1 MAHISAPQAAASQRR
16 IALPI
21 FSDAS
26 RWTLLQ
32 LAVAALAIF
41 FAPAI
46 AETFLLEKIA
56 RFYLIALGLNLLV
69 GYAGL
74 VSLGHAGLYALGAYT
89 SGILSARLGLPLYLS
104 FPIAVAVSAAAGALL
119 ALPALRVRG
128 PYLAMLTIAFGLVI
142 EIVAN
147 RLVGLTGGPDGMS
160 VPRPQLGGYRLQMV
174 DYWYVIAATALL
186 GQAILNNLTSSRIGR
201 TLLAL
206 RGSEVAAET
215 VGVNVYRWKVLA
227 FTVSAA
233 YAGLAGAFFAHRPA
247 TGFLNTTSF
256 QFDDSIMFLV
266 IVILGGAGTR
276 YGPLVGAIV
285 LAVLQE
291 ALATQAEL
299 RLIIYGAV
307 LLLALVFAPEGI
319 VGTITKH
326 PIVARLRRA
335 WWPPA
340 RMPDPASAWAGAARA
355 FDQRNPDPSTGS
367 GGAGWRGD
375 QPILIV
381 QGVSKDFG
389 GLRAVDNVD
398 MQIMPG
404 KIHALIGPNG
414 AGKSTMVNLITGIY
428 APTSGTI
435 SYCGE
440 NVNDMP
446 PHALARRGATRT
458 FQNLQLFGNLD
469 VRQHVLVGF
478 HTALK
483 AHFFDHMLRTRKALA
498 EEQQYAERALA
509 LLDVVGLRDQ
519 ALQPAT
525 SLPYGDQ
532 RRLEIARALAI
543 EPVFLLLDEP
553 AAGVN
558 PTEVQALSELIVRIR
573 DAGVTIL
580 VIEHHMELVMG
591 ISNHIAVL
599 DFGRKIAEGTP
610 AAIQVQPEVI
620 AAYLGTPDSSEIDT
634 GADTG
639 VPTRG

>member
-1 MAHISAPQAAASQRR
+1 MAHISATEAAAPGRR
-16 IALPI
+16 PVLPI

-32 LAVAALAIF
+32 LALVALAIF
-41 FAPAI
+41 FAPAL

-89 SGILSARLGLPLYLS
+89 SGILSARLGLPLYLT
-104 FPIAVAVSAAAGALL
+104 FPIAVVVATAAGALL

-160 VPRPQLGGYRLQMV
+160 VPRPQLGQYRLQMV
-174 DYWYVIAATALL
+174 DYWYLIATTALL
-186 GQAILNNLTSSRIGR
+186 GQVILNNLTSARVGR

-227 FTVSAA
+227 FAISAA

-256 QFDDSIMFLV
+256 QLDDSILFLV

-285 LAVLQE
+285 LALLQE

-307 LLLALVFAPEGI
+307 LLLALIFAPEGI
-319 VGTITKH
+319 VGTITKI
-326 PIVARLRRA
+326 PALARLRRA

-340 RMPDPASAWAGAARA
+340 RLPEHLPAWAAAAR
-355 FDQRNPDPSTGS
+355 SH
-367 GGAGWRGD
+367 D
-375 QPILIV
+375 QPGQPTLVV
-381 QGVSKDFG
+381 QGVSKSFG
-389 GLRAVDNVD
+389 GLLAVNEVD

-428 APTSGTI
+428 PPTAGTI
-435 SYCGE
+435 TYRGE
-440 NVNDMP
+440 NVNAMP

-458 FQNLQLFGNLD
+458 FQNLQLFGDLD

-483 AHFFDHMLRTRKALA
+483 ANVFDHMLRTRKALA
-498 EEQQYAERALA
+498 EEQHYAERALA
-509 LLDVVGLRDQ
+509 LLDVVGLRER

-532 RRLEIARALAI
+532 RRLEIARALALD
-543 EPVFLLLDEP
+543 PAFLLLDEP

-558 PTEVQALSELIVRIR
+558 PTEVHALSELIERIR

-591 ISNHIAVL
+591 ISHHIVVL

-610 AAIQVQPEVI
+610 AAIQAQPEVI
-620 AAYLGTPDSSEIDT
+620 AAYLGTPDASEAE
-634 GADTG
+634 ADAANRAPG
-639 VPTRG
+639 EG

>member
-1 MAHISAPQAAASQRR
+1 MAHISAAEAAASGRR
-16 IALPI
+16 PALPI

-69 GYAGL
+69 GYTGL

-89 SGILSARLGLPLYLS
+89 SGILSARLGLPLYLT
-104 FPIAVAVSAAAGALL
+104 FPIAVAVATAAGALL

-174 DYWYVIAATALL
+174 DYWYVIGATALL
-186 GQAILNNLTSSRIGR
+186 GQAILNNLTSARVGR

-227 FTVSAA
+227 FAVSAA

-276 YGPLVGAIV
+276 YGPLVGAVV

-319 VGTITKH
+319 VGTIAKL
-326 PIVARLRRA
+326 PAVARLRRA

-340 RMPDPASAWAGAARA
+340 RMPDLVPAWAGATRSL
-355 FDQRNPDPSTGS
+355 DQR
-367 GGAGWRGD
+367 D
-375 QPILIV
+375 QPILIM

-389 GLRAVDNVD
+389 GLRAVDEVD

-428 APTSGTI
+428 APTTGTI
-435 SYCGE
+435 TYRGE
-440 NVNDMP
+440 NVNDLP

-458 FQNLQLFGNLD
+458 FQNLQLFGDLD

-509 LLDVVGLRDQ
+509 LLDVVGLRDR

-558 PTEVQALSELIVRIR
+558 PTEIQALSELIVRIR
-573 DAGVTIL
+573 DTGVTIL

-610 AAIQVQPEVI
+610 VAIQAQPEVI
-620 AAYLGTPDSSEIDT
+620 AAYLGTPESSEIDV
-634 GADTG
+634 GADNG
-639 VPTRG
+639 VPRRG

>member
-1 MAHISAPQAAASQRR
+1 VAQISTTEAPTPRR
-16 IALPI
+16 RFTLPI
-21 FSDAS
+21 FSDMSA
-26 RWTLLQ
+26 WTL
-32 LAVAALAIF
+32 APIASAALVIF
-41 FAPAI
+41 FAPAV

-56 RFYLIALGLNLLV
+56 RFYIIALGLNLLV

-74 VSLGHAGLYALGAYT
+74 VSLGHAGFYALGAYA

-104 FPIAVAVSAAAGALL
+104 FPIAMLVAAAAGALL

-128 PYLAMLTIAFGLVI
+128 PYLAMVTIAFGLVI

-160 VPRPQLGGYRLQMV
+160 VPRPQIGDYRLLMV
-174 DYWYVIAATALL
+174 DYWYLIAGVALL
-186 GQAILNNLTSSRIGR
+186 GQAIFNNMVSARIGR

-227 FTVSAA
+227 FAVSAA

-256 QFDDSIMFLV
+256 QFDDSILFLV

-276 YGPLVGAIV
+276 YGPLVGAVV

-299 RLIIYGAV
+299 RLVIYGAV
-307 LLLALVFAPEGI
+307 LLLSLVLAPDGI
-319 VGTITKH
+319 VGTIMKI
-326 PIVARLRRA
+326 PAVARLRRPPRLPEVVPA
-335 WWPPA
+335 W
-340 RMPDPASAWAGAARA
+340 
-355 FDQRNPDPSTGS
+355 
-367 GGAGWRGD
+367 GGVSHRLSQQE
-375 QPILIV
+375 QPILV
-381 QGVSKDFG
+381 TQGVTKDFG
-389 GLRAVDNVD
+389 GLRAVNQVD
-398 MQIMPG
+398 MRIMPG

-428 APTSGTI
+428 APTAGTI
-435 SYCGE
+435 VYRGAE
-440 NVNDMP
+440 VNALP
-446 PHALARRGATRT
+446 PHVLARRGATRT
-458 FQNLQLFGNLD
+458 FQNLQLFPDLS
-469 VRQHVLVGF
+469 VLEHVLVGF
-478 HTALK
+478 HTELK
-483 AHFFDHMLRTRKALA
+483 AGFFHHMLRTRKAAA
-498 EEQQYAERALA
+498 EKQHYTARALA
-509 LLDVVGLRDQ
+509 LLDVVGLRDR
-519 ALQPAT
+519 ALERAT

-532 RRLEIARALAI
+532 RRLEIARALAV

-558 PTEVQALSELIVRIR
+558 PTEVHALSELIARIR

-580 VIEHHMELVMG
+580 VIEHHMDMVMG
-591 ISNHIAVL
+591 ISNHIVVL

-610 AAIQVQPEVI
+610 AEIQANPEVI
-620 AAYLGTPDSSEIDT
+620 AAYLGTPEI
-634 GADTG
+634 AK
-639 VPTRG
+639 PNA